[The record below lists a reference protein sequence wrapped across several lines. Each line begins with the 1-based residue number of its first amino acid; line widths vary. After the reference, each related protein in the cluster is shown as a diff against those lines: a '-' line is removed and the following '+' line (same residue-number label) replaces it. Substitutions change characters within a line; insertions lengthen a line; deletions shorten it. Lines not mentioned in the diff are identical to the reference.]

1 MDPLLSKLAAK
12 KLLSEYT
19 FLQSDDQL
27 KRELIELNKKEFLDR
42 VSKKRPDIKE
52 TDPEQKPQEE
62 KEKEPVVEVTN
73 ESTKDKLKRLY
84 REIVKRTHP
93 DKTKDERLI
102 ELYMRATEA
111 HIMNNLFEIYFICD
125 ELRISVE
132 FDDEDFTLFVEL
144 IDKKKKEISSLEGSF
159 IWLYINAPTDE
170 EKEKIVDIYINR
182 YFK

>member
-42 VSKKRPDIKE
+42 VSKKRPDIQE

-62 KEKEPVVEVTN
+62 KEKEPVVEVTS
-73 ESTKDKLKRLY
+73 ESTRDKLKRLY

-132 FDDEDFTLFVEL
+132 FDNEDFTLFTEL
-144 IDKKKKEISSLEGSF
+144 IEKKKKEISSLEGSF
-159 IWLYINAPTDE
+159 IWLYINAPNDE

-182 YFK
+182 YF